1 MRMNNFITGV
11 GIFLSLLA
19 AVSFP
24 SCTVVALD
32 GSEDMP
38 DSVAVNI
45 TLNWPSDVTPA
56 DKPDTMCLAF
66 SRIINTVHYV
76 WQSDPSGTIFP
87 EDSKSAGDDVSG
99 GNSETGGE
107 DGEGNGDTPENTS
120 RDNVLPNGEYYM
132 MVFNDIS
139 DTYMIES
146 VDEFRDNPAVS
157 MREIY
162 AVVNELSEDEIPS
175 GVADFNPAFGYLEA
189 SDPLFIDVKK
199 QRIYPTVS
207 PDIAFDIKR
216 LTQKLTFRLSIR
228 LQGNVT
234 IENDLVTAEI
244 SGVPRRVQLMSA
256 QVSDSTYRALFD
268 MHKISQSGNVHVYQ
282 GEVNVLG
289 LFPSGANSDIV
300 GAGILQITIPALSP
314 AADGTGTNKRLFH
327 AGINLRETILG
338 AALMHR
344 LTDGTGYRIA
354 RSSALLQV
362 NSVLEI
368 NEDQILPSGDSQ
380 GVEIWFDSEDNDIDI
395 EV

>member
-1 MRMNNFITGV
+1 MRMNNFIAGA
-11 GIFLSLLA
+11 GISLSLLA

-24 SCTVVALD
+24 SCTMVALD

-45 TLNWPSDVTPA
+45 SLNWPSDVTEA

-76 WQSDPSGTIFP
+76 WQVGPSGTIFP
-87 EDSKSAGDDVSG
+87 E
-99 GNSETGGE
+99 
-107 DGEGNGDTPENTS
+107 DTPENTS
-120 RDNVLPNGEYYM
+120 RDNILPNGEYYM

-139 DTYMIES
+139 ETYRIES

-157 MREIY
+157 MRDLY

-175 GVADFNPAFGYLEA
+175 GVADFNPSFGYVEA

-207 PDIAFDIKR
+207 PEIAFDIKR
-216 LTQKLTFRLSIR
+216 LTQKLTFRLSIS

-234 IENDLVTAEI
+234 IENDLLTAEI

-256 QVSDSTYRALFD
+256 QVSDSTYRALFN
-268 MHKISQSGNVHVYQ
+268 MHKISQNGNVHVYQ

-289 LFPSGANSDIV
+289 LFPSGTNSDIV

-314 AADGTGTNKRLFH
+314 TADGTGVNKRLFH

-338 AALMHR
+338 AALMR
-344 LTDGTGYRIA
+344 QLTDGSGYRTA

-368 NEDQILPSGDSQ
+368 NENQILPSGDSQ

>member
-1 MRMNNFITGV
+1 MRMNNFIAGA

-24 SCTVVALD
+24 SCTMVALD

-45 TLNWPSDVTPA
+45 SLNWPSDVTEA

-76 WQSDPSGTIFP
+76 WQVGPSGTIFP
-87 EDSKSAGDDVSG
+87 EDI
-99 GNSETGGE
+99 
-107 DGEGNGDTPENTS
+107 PENTS
-120 RDNVLPNGEYYM
+120 RDNILPNGEYYM

-139 DTYMIES
+139 ETYRIES

-157 MREIY
+157 MRDLY

-175 GVADFNPAFGYLEA
+175 GVADFNPSFGYVEA

-207 PDIAFDIKR
+207 PEIAFDIKR

-234 IENDLVTAEI
+234 IENDLLTAEI

-256 QVSDSTYRALFD
+256 QVSDSTYRALFN
-268 MHKISQSGNVHVYQ
+268 MHKISQNGNVHVYQ

-289 LFPSGANSDIV
+289 LFPSGTNSDIV

-314 AADGTGTNKRLFH
+314 TADGTGVNKRLFH

-338 AALMHR
+338 AALMR
-344 LTDGTGYRIA
+344 QLTDGSGYRTA

-368 NEDQILPSGDSQ
+368 NEDQILPNGDSQ

>member
-1 MRMNNFITGV
+1 MRMNNFIAGA
-11 GIFLSLLA
+11 GISLSLLA

-24 SCTVVALD
+24 SCTMVALD

-45 TLNWPSDVTPA
+45 SLNWPSDVTEA

-76 WQSDPSGTIFP
+76 WQVGPSGTIFP
-87 EDSKSAGDDVSG
+87 EDIP
-99 GNSETGGE
+99 E
-107 DGEGNGDTPENTS
+107 DIPEDTPEDTPEDIPEVTPENTS
-120 RDNVLPNGEYYM
+120 RDNILPNGEYYM

-139 DTYMIES
+139 ETYRIES

-157 MREIY
+157 MRDLY

-175 GVADFNPAFGYLEA
+175 GVADFNPSFGYVEA

-207 PDIAFDIKR
+207 PEIAFDIKR
-216 LTQKLTFRLSIR
+216 LTQKLTFRLSIS

-234 IENDLVTAEI
+234 IENDLLTAEI

-256 QVSDSTYRALFD
+256 QVSDSTYRALFN
-268 MHKISQSGNVHVYQ
+268 MHKISQNGNVHVYQ

-289 LFPSGANSDIV
+289 LFPSGTNSDIV